1 MGKAGKEGGGRQRSP
16 RRAHRGPTIADVA
29 REAGVSPMTVSRAIN
44 GEVRVQPETRERV
57 EAAVLKLGYVP
68 NAAARSLAGAQ
79 PCRLALVHDNPSAA
93 WLSEVLVGCLAEAS
107 DSDAQLLIE
116 RREAADSM
124 DALARHLASHRI
136 DAVILPPPLGD
147 DGALLQALHDAR
159 IPVVQVATGR
169 PSDKASAVSIDDE
182 AAAKAMTAHLIALGH
197 RRIGFV
203 EGNPHQTAS
212 ALRRAGYEAAL
223 HAAGVAV
230 DTALIAPGDFSY
242 RSGLAAAEALLALPD
257 RPTAIFASNDDMAAA
272 VIAVAHRQRLDV
284 PRALTVCGFDD
295 TAMATTIWP
304 ELTTIRQ
311 PSGEMARIA
320 TRIAIAAVRSPAPGA
335 KPLVRHEQLEFE
347 LIRRSSDSA
356 PGDVKADAPDGGMN

>member
-1 MGKAGKEGGGRQRSP
+1 MGKAKDEGSGRKRSP

-57 EAAVLKLGYVP
+57 ETAVRKLGYVP

-107 DSDAQLLIE
+107 DSDAQLLIV
-116 RREAADSM
+116 RRDATDSM
-124 DALARHLASHRI
+124 DVLAQHLASHRI
-136 DAVILPPPLGD
+136 DAVLLPPPLGD
-147 DGALLQALHDAR
+147 DAALLQALDDAR

-169 PSDKASAVSIDDE
+169 PVDTASAVSIDDE
-182 AAAKAMTAHLIALGH
+182 AAARAMTEHLIALGH

-203 EGNPHQTAS
+203 EGNPYQTAS

-223 HAAGVAV
+223 HAAGIGT
-230 DTALIAPGDFSY
+230 DTALIVPGDFSY
-242 RSGLAAAEALLALPD
+242 RSGLAAADALLALPE

-272 VIAVAHRQRLDV
+272 VVAVAHRQGLDV
-284 PRALTVCGFDD
+284 PGALTVCGFDD
-295 TAMATTIWP
+295 TAVATTIWP

-311 PSGEMARIA
+311 PSEEMARLA
-320 TRIAIAAVRSPAPGA
+320 TRIAIAAVRGGTAGQAVPI
-335 KPLVRHEQLEFE
+335 RHERLDFE
-347 LIRRSSDSA
+347 LICRDSDGRPA
-356 PGDVKADAPDGGMN
+356 G